1 MTAITAIDINITL
14 YVCIALSFE
23 QSCKVND
30 NFCKMVFLATFVL
43 LTTTKIQM
51 KAFITAIF
59 FSLFLLSCT
68 EAKVKEYK
76 LEVVAE
82 YPHDTG
88 SYTQGLFFHGGQLY
102 ESTGLH
108 GKSTFRKVEL
118 ETGDALEKLK
128 FDKKYFV
135 EGSVILDDELY
146 ILTWESRVAFIYD
159 ANTLE
164 YKSSWSYPREGWG
177 ITTDGKQLI
186 ASDGSANLYF
196 MDKRFAL
203 DRKQMVTFEGRPIR
217 WLNELEYIDGKVWA
231 NIYTTD
237 EIAIINPKNGVIE
250 GVIDCTGL
258 LPRSLKTPQT
268 DVLNGIAY
276 NPQTKKIY
284 LTGKNWPKMY
294 EVKLIEKK

>member
-1 MTAITAIDINITL
+1 
-14 YVCIALSFE
+14 
-23 QSCKVND
+23 
-30 NFCKMVFLATFVL
+30 
-43 LTTTKIQM
+43 M
-51 KAFITAIF
+51 KAFFTAIF
-59 FSLFLLSCT
+59 LSLFLISCT

-88 SYTQGLFFHGGQLY
+88 SYTQGLFFQDGQLY

-118 ETGDALEKLK
+118 ETGKALEKLN

-135 EGSVILDDELY
+135 EGSVILNDELY

-186 ASDGSANLYF
+186 ASDGSATLYF
-196 MDKRFAL
+196 MDENFAL
-203 DRKQMVTFEGRPIR
+203 QDRLIVKYEDRPVR
-217 WLNELEYIDGKVWA
+217 WLNELEYINGKIWA
-231 NIYTTD
+231 NVYTTD
-237 EIAIINPKNGVIE
+237 EIVIINPKDGRVE
-250 GVIDCTGL
+250 GLIDCRGL
-258 LPRSLKTPQT
+258 LAKEKRTPDT

-276 NPQTKKIY
+276 NPEDGKIY
-284 LTGKNWPKMY
+284 ITGKNWPELY
-294 EVKLIEKK
+294 EIRLIEK